1 VKPEGRN
8 PMAERRP
15 KSEARSR
22 SADQVCS
29 DRRSCLDADCLPEPQ
44 ELPQSVEG
52 TSPIRPSDFG
62 LLSAFGFRVSAF
74 ARPLIALV
82 VLTFIAGS
90 AGILSAEQRFPPP
103 EFEGGHQLPVT
114 TAPPARAL
122 MFQYLDVAVLGA
134 CLVVAS
140 VLVYRKRSRKGLMA
154 LSVFSLL
161 YFGFWRKGCVCAIG
175 SVQNV
180 ALALFGTGYAVPI
193 GVLAFFVLPLAVAIF
208 AGRTFCAGVCPHGAL
223 QDLVLLKPIKVPPWL
238 EQGLSVLPYIYLG
251 AGVLF
256 AATGSAFIIC
266 QYDPFV
272 PIFRMNGRTL
282 MVVAGAAL
290 LLLGVFVG
298 RPYCRFLCPYG
309 ALLKLG
315 AIVAKWRVRVT
326 PDHCTQCR
334 LCEASCP
341 FGAMREPET
350 GTSPAPTLAA
360 DRRRLALLVI
370 LVPVLM
376 AGGALLGWRF
386 SVPASRLNPTVSLAE
401 QFIRSQGTPPKYGAL
416 SPDELA
422 LERARQTPQEI
433 LTEASRIRA
442 RFATAGMIF
451 GAWVGLVIGAK
462 LVSRSLRRKRTDYE
476 PDRGDC
482 FACARCFTYC
492 PNELVRRGVAPATSL
507 QTAGVIHE

>member
-1 VKPEGRN
+1 VNRKWLALLG
-8 PMAERRP
+8 ALLLV
-15 KSEARSR
+15 S
-22 SADQVCS
+22 
-29 DRRSCLDADCLPEPQ
+29 LLT
-44 ELPQSVEG
+44 SV
-52 TSPIRPSDFG
+52 
-62 LLSAFGFRVSAF
+62 AF
-74 ARPLIALV
+74 
-82 VLTFIAGS
+82 
-90 AGILSAEQRFPPP
+90 AEQRFPPP

-114 TAPPARAL
+114 ATPPAREVML
-122 MFQYLDVAVLGA
+122 QYLDVAVLGA
-134 CLVVAS
+134 CLALAS
-140 VLVYRKRSRKGLMA
+140 WLVFKPRSRKGLIA
-154 LSVFSLL
+154 LSIFSVL
-161 YFGFWRKGCVCAIG
+161 YFGFWRKGCVCSIG

-180 ALALFGTGYAVPI
+180 ALALLDRGYSVPA
-193 GVLAFFVLPLAVAIF
+193 GVMAFFLLPLAFALF

-223 QDLVLLKPIKVPPWL
+223 QDLVLLKPVKVPLWL

-282 MVVAGAAL
+282 MVLAGAAL

-326 PDHCTQCR
+326 PDYCTQCR

-341 FGAMREPET
+341 FGAMREPES
-350 GTSPAPTLAA
+350 GGVVPHTLAR
-360 DRRRLALLVI
+360 DRRRLALLLV
-370 LVPVLM
+370 LVPALM
-376 AGGALLGWRF
+376 AGGGWLGWRF
-386 SVPASRLNPTVSLAE
+386 SAPASRLHPTVSLAE
-401 QFIRSQGTPPKYGAL
+401 QFVRAQGVAPKFGIP

-422 LERARQTPQEI
+422 LERVRQTPQEI
-433 LTEASRIRA
+433 LTEAGRIRG
-442 RFATAGMIF
+442 RFVTGGTIF

-462 LVSRSLRRKRTDYE
+462 LISRSLRRRRTDYE

-482 FACARCFTYC
+482 FACARCFEFC
-492 PNELVRRGVAPATSL
+492 PNELVRRGLRPAASL
-507 QTAGVIHE
+507 QPRVSE

>member
-1 VKPEGRN
+1 
-8 PMAERRP
+8 
-15 KSEARSR
+15 
-22 SADQVCS
+22 
-29 DRRSCLDADCLPEPQ
+29 
-44 ELPQSVEG
+44 
-52 TSPIRPSDFG
+52 
-62 LLSAFGFRVSAF
+62 
-74 ARPLIALV
+74 
-82 VLTFIAGS
+82 VLTFLWGVTSIAT
-90 AGILSAEQRFPPP
+90 AEQRFPPP
-103 EFEGGHQLPVT
+103 EFEGGHQLPAT

-122 MFQYLDVAVLGA
+122 ILQYVDVTVLGA
-134 CLVVAS
+134 CLAVAS
-140 VLVYRKRSRKGLMA
+140 VLIYKKRSRRGLMA
-154 LSVFSLL
+154 LSIFSVL

-180 ALALFGTGYAVPI
+180 ALALFGNGYAVPI
-193 GVLAFFVLPLAVAIF
+193 GVLAFFALPLAVAIF

-223 QDLVLLKPIKVPPWL
+223 QDLVLLKPVKVPPWL
-238 EQGLSVLPYIYLG
+238 EQSLSVLPYIYLG

-326 PDHCTQCR
+326 PDFCTQCR

-350 GTSPAPTLAA
+350 GVSAAPRLAT
-360 DRRRLALLVI
+360 DRRRLALL
-370 LVPVLM
+370 LVLIPVLM

-386 SVPASRLNPTVSLAE
+386 SVPASRVNATVSLAE
-401 QFIRSQGTPPKYGAL
+401 HFIRAQGTPPKFGTL
-416 SPDELA
+416 TPDDLA

-433 LTEASRIRA
+433 LTEASRIRE
-442 RFATAGMIF
+442 RFAIAGTAF
-451 GAWVGLVIGAK
+451 GAWVGLVIGVK
-462 LVSRSLRRKRTDYE
+462 LVSRSVRRRRTDYE
-476 PDRGDC
+476 PDPGDC
-482 FACARCFTYC
+482 FGCARCFAYC
-492 PNELVRRGVAPATSL
+492 PNELARRGVMPAASL
-507 QTAGVIHE
+507 QRKGWSMSNPTGEARLKGVNNTAQGIAMGIRTVCAQALRGRHNRSCAMGAPRSLR